1 MPTIV
6 SLWPRSREALTWFN
20 SRTSTTADEMK
31 DPGDACPTR

>member
-6 SLWPRSREALTWFN
+6 SLWPPLAELLTWFDN
-20 SRTSTTADEMK
+20 RTSTTADEMK